1 VPLCAIGSKTPMPV
15 LRIGSQTP
23 VPRVLAVQ
31 GAPLGGAAAR
41 WRRDPTVGSGVEALE
56 RALVKGRL
64 SSGSGSVAVVAT
76 VASGLDLYIVCQNMW
91 KNVAAVCIQW
101 GLLGQLVE
109 LGN

>member
-1 VPLCAIGSKTPMPV
+1 MPLCAIGSKTPMPV

-31 GAPLGGAAAR
+31 GAPLGGAAAC
-41 WRRDPTVGSGVEALE
+41 WRRNSTVGSGVDALE
-56 RALVKGRL
+56 RALGKGRL
-64 SSGSGSVAVVAT
+64 SSGSGSVALVAT
-76 VASGLDLYIVCQNMW
+76 VALGLDLYIVCQNVW